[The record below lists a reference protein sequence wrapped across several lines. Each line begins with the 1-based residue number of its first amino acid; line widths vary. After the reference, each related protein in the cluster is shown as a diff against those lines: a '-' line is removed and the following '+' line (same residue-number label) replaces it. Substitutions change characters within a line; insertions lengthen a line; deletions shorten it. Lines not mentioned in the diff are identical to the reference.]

1 MTAQFCIR
9 SNQLETRGEPLS
21 RTGEGFPAPP
31 AATGPARTV
40 RRIALAAPLLLL
52 LPAFAPYAVEGDAIP
67 APLEGRAG
75 DPARGR
81 AIATDARK
89 GLCTLC
95 HAGLGAR
102 PEGDLGPSLAGVG
115 ARLSPGQL
123 RLRLVDGRALN
134 PATVMPSYYRIDGLT
149 RVGPAWRDRPIL
161 EAAEIE
167 DVVAYLATLRREEEG
182 R

>member
-1 MTAQFCIR
+1 MRLR
-9 SNQLETRGEPLS
+9 SRPLAGRPDI
-21 RTGEGFPAPP
+21 RTGEGI
-31 AATGPARTV
+31 RRVV
-40 RRIALAAPLLLL
+40 RRVGRPAFAAPLLLL
-52 LPAFAPYAVEGDAIP
+52 LPALAPYAVEGDAIP